1 MNRPMIRPNLL
12 VRLFAALALLAV
24 ATAPAWAQQ
33 ATGLPSSGIAQ
44 QSLRPY
50 WHVFIAYAVTI
61 VLVLGWVV
69 SISRRLKDV
78 EERLK
83 E

>member
-1 MNRPMIRPNLL
+1 M
-12 VRLFAALALLAV
+12 
-24 ATAPAWAQQ
+24 
-33 ATGLPSSGIAQ
+33 AQ

>member
-1 MNRPMIRPNLL
+1 MIRSTTLL
-12 VRLFAALALLAV
+12 RFLATCLLTAV
-24 ATAPAWAQQ
+24 CSAPVWAQD
-33 ATGLPSSGIAQ
+33 TGLPASGMAQ

-61 VLVLGWVV
+61 ALVLGWVM

-78 EERLK
+78 EDRLK

>member
-1 MNRPMIRPNLL
+1 MISTLMRFLVVGLL
-12 VRLFAALALLAV
+12 MAASS
-24 ATAPAWAQQ
+24 APLWAQDVS
-33 ATGLPSSGIAQ
+33 GLPASGMAQ

-61 VLVLGWVV
+61 VLVLAWVL

-78 EERLK
+78 EDRLK

>member
-1 MNRPMIRPNLL
+1 MIRSTVL
-12 VRLFAALALLAV
+12 VSLFAAIALLAV

-33 ATGLPSSGIAQ
+33 ATGLPSSGMAQ

>member
-1 MNRPMIRPNLL
+1 MLRPTVL
-12 VRLFAALALLAV
+12 VRFLVAGLLMAV
-24 ATAPAWAQQ
+24 CSAPAWAQEM
-33 ATGLPSSGIAQ
+33 TGLPASGMAQ

>member
-1 MNRPMIRPNLL
+1 MIRPIVL
-12 VRLFAALALLAV
+12 VRFLVVGLLTAV
-24 ATAPAWAQQ
+24 CSAPAWAQEM
-33 ATGLPSSGIAQ
+33 TGLPASGMAQ
-44 QSLRPY
+44 QTLRPY

-61 VLVLGWVV
+61 VLVLGWVM

-78 EERLK
+78 EDRLK

>member
-1 MNRPMIRPNLL
+1 MIAMNRPTALL
-12 VRLFAALALLAV
+12 RLLAV
-24 ATAPAWAQQ
+24 TVLMASASVPIWAQD
-33 ATGLPSSGIAQ
+33 ASGLPASGMAQ

-61 VLVLGWVV
+61 ALVLAWVI